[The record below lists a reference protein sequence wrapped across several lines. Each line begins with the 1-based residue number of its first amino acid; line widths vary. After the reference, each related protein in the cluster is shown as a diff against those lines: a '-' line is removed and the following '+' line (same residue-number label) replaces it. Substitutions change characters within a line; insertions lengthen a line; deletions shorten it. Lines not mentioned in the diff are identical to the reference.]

1 MLGFRSLDRRWGES
15 QFSTF
20 STEINFVSLAERI
33 GNSSTMDSVESVKN
47 RRQTRLSRP
56 EKMSVAVRRITK
68 GPTIKSSKFLRLAA
82 FKRTWWRAAIPPPI
96 CCGQM
101 FFALY

>member
-33 GNSSTMDSVESVKN
+33 GNSSTMDSVE
-47 RRQTRLSRP
+47 
-56 EKMSVAVRRITK
+56 A
-68 GPTIKSSKFLRLAA
+68 
-82 FKRTWWRAAIPPPI
+82 
-96 CCGQM
+96 
-101 FFALY
+101 